1 MMSDLEIFVFKQKA
15 VADSRDV
22 AHTIGRPHKQLMRSI
37 QTIIGHMEHANNGRK
52 NAPVE
57 HNKIAVS
64 EFFIPSTYT
73 DDKGEIRPCYLCT
86 RLGCD
91 LIANKMTGEKGTLFT
106 VAYVSKFRAMEA
118 ELTGRELQ
126 CTVKAPIRRR
136 LTDAKLRRVLFPIK
150 MSCTVSGTNRR
161 DGLLEG
167 K

>member
-1 MMSDLEIFVFKQKA
+1 MMSDLEIFVFKQKV

-22 AHTIGRPHKQLMRSI
+22 ARMVGKQHKNLLRDIDSYIETMRNSA
-37 QTIIGHMEHANNGRK
+37 EL
-52 NAPVE
+52 
-57 HNKIAVS
+57 KIEPS
-64 EFFIPSTYT
+64 DFFIKSTYKDST
-73 DDKGEIRPCYLCT
+73 GRERPCYLCT

-118 ELTGRELQ
+118 ELTRREFQ
-126 CTVKAPIRRR
+126 RTVKAPIRRR
-136 LTDAKLRRVLFPIK
+136 LTDAKLRWGLFPIK